1 MRSRAS
7 TKRQVFMEISRTSFQ
22 VKNSM
27 ERTDKGW
34 YFDYSVTNKNTLKPL
49 CVEVE
54 KHFTLPA
61 RRLLRYFAASDDFQL
76 RQEPPVG
83 FGTYYRGFHV
93 PLSGRHSL
101 PMHLQSVFFHPLEQ
115 FTEVVSFDV
124 MVAFDNLIYIR
135 DSTCSDVTGCVTNYA
150 HELQHFVQH
159 SLTPKLWAVNG
170 ALYQNLAAFEPDALT
185 TDIPSERDA
194 EIKSKRVAEMVCG
207 VDAVK
212 AF

>member
-34 YFDYSVTNKNTLKPL
+34 YFDYSVTNENTLKPL

-101 PMHLQSVFFHPLEQ
+101 PMHLQSVFFHPWNSSQ
-115 FTEVVSFDV
+115 RSFLS
-124 MVAFDNLIYIR
+124 MRWLLSI
-135 DSTCSDVTGCVTNYA
+135 T
-150 HELQHFVQH
+150 
-159 SLTPKLWAVNG
+159 
-170 ALYQNLAAFEPDALT
+170 
-185 TDIPSERDA
+185 
-194 EIKSKRVAEMVCG
+194 
-207 VDAVK
+207 
-212 AF
+212 

>member
-1 MRSRAS
+1 
-7 TKRQVFMEISRTSFQ
+7 
-22 VKNSM
+22 M

-34 YFDYSVTNKNTLKPL
+34 YFDYSVTNENTLKPL

-150 HELQHFVQH
+150 HELQHFVQQ
-159 SLTPKLWAVNG
+159 SS
-170 ALYQNLAAFEPDALT
+170 
-185 TDIPSERDA
+185 TDGRSRGGQPEGQ
-194 EIKSKRVAEMVCG
+194 MG
-207 VDAVK
+207 VLSGCPIFHQLQSARSNCSICRKVQGK
-212 AF
+212 N